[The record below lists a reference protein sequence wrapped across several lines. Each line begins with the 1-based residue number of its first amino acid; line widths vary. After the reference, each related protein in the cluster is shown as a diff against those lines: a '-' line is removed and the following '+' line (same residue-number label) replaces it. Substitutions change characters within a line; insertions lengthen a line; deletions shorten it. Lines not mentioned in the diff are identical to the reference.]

1 MAEFSLQ
8 AEPFLGGY
16 DEGFDRLRL
25 TEVTDL
31 AFVSLAPPLGG
42 EAALSEALRSAYGAD
57 WPAPGKT
64 TTSSDGDTRFLGLA
78 ADQIFALFPRPQ
90 GLATGAVAAK
100 LGDAAYLS
108 EQSDNWV
115 ILRLDGPRAVS
126 VLERLIPLDLEAEA
140 FPDGTVARTF
150 MEHLG
155 VIVLREAPDRFL
167 LMSASSSAES
177 FLHALET
184 AVGNVMALEG

>member
-1 MAEFSLQ
+1 MAEFSLR

-31 AFVSLAPPLGG
+31 AIVSLAPPLGQ
-42 EAALSEALRSAYGAD
+42 EAALAAAFKDAYGAD
-57 WPAPGKT
+57 WPAPGET
-64 TTSSDGDTRFLGLA
+64 TTSANGDTRFLGIA
-78 ADQIFALFPRPQ
+78 GDQIFALFPRPA
-90 GLATGAVAAK
+90 GLASRAVAEK
-100 LGDAAYLS
+100 LGDAAYLT

-115 ILRLDGPRAVS
+115 LLRLDGPPTLA
-126 VLERLIPLDLEAEA
+126 VLERMIPLDLAQ
-140 FPDGTVARTF
+140 FHVGTVARTL

-155 VIVLREAPDRFL
+155 VSLLREAPDRFL
-167 LMSASSSAES
+167 LMSASSSASS

-184 AVGNVMALEG
+184 AIGNVTALAP